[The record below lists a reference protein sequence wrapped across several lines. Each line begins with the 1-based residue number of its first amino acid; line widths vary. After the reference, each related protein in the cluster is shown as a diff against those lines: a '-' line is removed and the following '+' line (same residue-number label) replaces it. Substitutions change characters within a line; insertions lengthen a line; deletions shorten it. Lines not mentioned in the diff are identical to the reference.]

1 VAGKSLNYG
10 FKWAFH
16 GLSMAK
22 KIDFP
27 LFIGSYRWDFPAMT
41 ILAAAWLTFAQ

>member
-1 VAGKSLNYG
+1 M
-10 FKWAFH
+10 
-16 GLSMAK
+16 GLSWPFNGK

-41 ILAAAWLTFAQ
+41 ILAAAWLPFAQ